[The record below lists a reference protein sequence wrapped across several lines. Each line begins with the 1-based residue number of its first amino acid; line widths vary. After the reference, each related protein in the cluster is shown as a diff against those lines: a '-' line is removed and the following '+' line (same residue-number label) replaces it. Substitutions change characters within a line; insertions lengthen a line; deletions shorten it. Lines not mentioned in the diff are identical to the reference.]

1 MAKVKFI
8 KLKNGFTDENLDLK
22 ESVVL
27 SYLASMTK
35 KEYCFASNDV
45 ISEACNISDRTVFRV
60 LDSLERKNLI
70 KRVTNSTGFY
80 GKDRRIYVNPTV
92 KTAYHSK

>member
-1 MAKVKFI
+1 MSEVKFV
-8 KLKNGFTDENLDLK
+8 KYKQGFTDENLDLK

-27 SYLASMTK
+27 SYLASLTK
-35 KEYCFASNDV
+35 KDYCFVSN
-45 ISEACNISDRTVFRV
+45 ENIAEVCSLSDRTVYRV
-60 LDSLERKNLI
+60 LKSLEDLDLI
-70 KRVTNSTGFY
+70 KRVTKSTGHY